1 MFLLEDATLS
11 HYHLGRRLARGGM
24 SEVYLA
30 YDEHAQREV
39 AIKVVHN
46 SQAQDL
52 ERLRREMDTLSR
64 LKHPHIS
71 PTLDQGVHESWH
83 YFVMPYIT
91 HGTLRERL
99 FQGPLT
105 LQEAGML
112 LEQIASALQFAHD
125 HGIIHRDIKP
135 SNILLDEND
144 HVYLA
149 DFGLAKLVEKC
160 SDITQTDCLIG
171 TPEYMAPELV
181 DEPASVSSD
190 LYALGI
196 LLYQMLTGK
205 VPFKA
210 ETPIAVYCKHIHE
223 QPVCPSSLNPTLPLA
238 IDQVILCALE
248 KDPRRR
254 FKSVRALTQAYKDA
268 LAYCK
273 QSSAQPMNTTE
284 VFPAAII
291 IQRPIRD
298 LRVVQAR
305 RHHSP
310 YQLGA
315 VLAGFVFLFIV
326 PLWLGFATYNSTAG
340 HPPPTVGAVSQL
352 PFANAVGTKQGVKHS
367 PPPSQPKSLV
377 VPSANNTVDEAS
389 NNQDSHGQPQHHKH
403 RHRHG
408 HRHGKGQ
415 DQEQDQE

>member
-1 MFLLEDATLS
+1 MPYIVHGTL
-11 HYHLGRRLARGGM
+11 GERLAR
-24 SEVYLA
+24 
-30 YDEHAQREV
+30 
-39 AIKVVHN
+39 
-46 SQAQDL
+46 
-52 ERLRREMDTLSR
+52 
-64 LKHPHIS
+64 
-71 PTLDQGVHESWH
+71 
-83 YFVMPYIT
+83 
-91 HGTLRERL
+91 
-99 FQGPLT
+99 GPLT
-105 LQEAGML
+105 LQEAGMI

-248 KDPRRR
+248 KDPCRR

-284 VFPAAII
+284 VFPPAII
-291 IQRPIRD
+291 IQRRIRD
-298 LRVVQAR
+298 VRVLQAHR
-305 RHHSP
+305 DHGL
-310 YQLGA
+310 YQRGA

-326 PLWLGFATYNSTAG
+326 PLWLGFTTYNSTAA
-340 HPPPTVGAVSQL
+340 HSPLTVGAVSQL
-352 PFANAVGTKQGVKHS
+352 PFTNAVGTKQGVKHT

-377 VPSANNTVDEAS
+377 VPPASNTVDDAS
-389 NNQDSHGQPQHHKH
+389 NNQDFHGQPQHHKH

-408 HRHGKGQ
+408 HGHGHRHGKVSLSEFSGAISSELLGAVQ
-415 DQEQDQE
+415 QNLS